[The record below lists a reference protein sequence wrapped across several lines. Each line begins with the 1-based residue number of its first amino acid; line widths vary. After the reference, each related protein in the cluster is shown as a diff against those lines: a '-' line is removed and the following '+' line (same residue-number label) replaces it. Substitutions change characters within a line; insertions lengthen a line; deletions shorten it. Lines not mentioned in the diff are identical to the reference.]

1 MKQKTVYILS
11 GIPGC
16 GKSKLAKSLA
26 FGRFSAIVSTDNF
39 FIDNTTGEYKFD
51 IKQTAVA
58 HSTCMNKFID
68 CIYNDIIDTIVVDN
82 TNIRHYEIVN
92 YYFLAKMNN
101 CNVNIRCF
109 VAATIDDIKK
119 CIDRNIHGVPPETIL
134 TMALNHEYQK
144 FKDMYSTEVSLLS
157 IT

>member
-1 MKQKTVYILS
+1 MRQKTVYILS

-16 GKSKLAKSLA
+16 GKSRLARLLD
-26 FGRFSAIVSTDNF
+26 FGNSIIISADDY
-39 FIDNTTGEYKFD
+39 FINSTTGEYKFD
-51 IKQTAVA
+51 IKQIAVA

-68 CIYNDIIDTIVVDN
+68 SIYNDSIDTIIIDN
-82 TNIRHYEIVN
+82 TNIRHYEMVN

-101 CNVNIRCF
+101 CIVNIRCF
-109 VAATIDDIKK
+109 VADSVNDVKK
-119 CIDRNIHGVPPETIL
+119 CIERNVHGVPAETIL

-144 FKDMYSTEVSLLS
+144 FKDMYSKEVSLLS